1 MHVRVPSPV
10 GVRLQETRRLVG
22 LTAREL
28 DRLARTTEGHA
39 SLIESGVVQNVTLE
53 TAGKL
58 ARVLGVTLDWLL
70 SGSGTSPSA
79 ASVQMSVDAARAVP
93 RADESG
99 EYPGVDVPRAVS
111 G

>member
-1 MHVRVPSPV
+1 MVRVPSPV
-10 GVRLQETRRLVG
+10 GVRLQETRRLVD

-28 DRLARTTEGHA
+28 DRLARTTEGHT
-39 SLIESGVVQNVTLE
+39 SLIESGVVQNITLE

-70 SGSGTSPSA
+70 SGAGTQPSA
-79 ASVQMSVDAARAVP
+79 ASVQMSVDAARVG

-99 EYPGVDVPRAVS
+99 EHPAVAVVPSRA